1 MSQPAHASPHT
12 TTDDTTIGE
21 PALHGRAAIVTGA
34 GSGLGRATAL
44 ALRAAGADV
53 LAVDVDGDAARR
65 TAAQSPD
72 TAGAGRAD
80 AFAAD
85 VTDPAQVDAYVARVQ
100 EVFGTPTLFFNNAGV
115 EGAHTTLAD
124 TTLESWF
131 SVVNVNLHGVF
142 LGLRAVLPVMA
153 AAGGGAI
160 VNTGSLLSLKGAPAR
175 ADYVATKHAVLGLT
189 RVAAAEG
196 AAAGVRVNCICPGPV
211 DTPLMSR
218 SEHLVNPDDP
228 QFERRR
234 FIAGTPLGRYGTPQE
249 IAHLVRFLLS
259 PGVDYL
265 TGAAVS
271 VDGGITAV

>member
-1 MSQPAHASPHT
+1 MTETPAT
-12 TTDDTTIGE
+12 T
-21 PALHGRAAIVTGA
+21 PSLQGRTAVVTGA
-34 GSGLGRATAL
+34 GSGLGRATTL
-44 ALRAAGADV
+44 ALHAAGANV
-53 LAVDVDGDAARR
+53 LAVDVDAAAARR
-65 TAAQSPD
+65 TAGETGTCAARVEP
-72 TAGAGRAD
+72 
-80 AFAAD
+80 FAAD
-85 VTDPAQVDAYVARVQ
+85 VTDADQVAAYVERVQ
-100 EVFGTPTLFFNNAGV
+100 EVFGAPTLFFNNAGV
-115 EGAHTTLAD
+115 EGAHTTLAE
-124 TTLESWF
+124 TSLESWY
-131 SVVNVNLHGVF
+131 SVVDVNLHGVF

-153 AAGGGAI
+153 AAGGGAV

-228 QFERRR
+228 EFERRR
-234 FIAGTPLGRYGTPQE
+234 FLQGTPLGRYGTPDE
-249 IAHLVRFLLS
+249 IARLVLFLLS

-265 TGAAVS
+265 TGAAIS